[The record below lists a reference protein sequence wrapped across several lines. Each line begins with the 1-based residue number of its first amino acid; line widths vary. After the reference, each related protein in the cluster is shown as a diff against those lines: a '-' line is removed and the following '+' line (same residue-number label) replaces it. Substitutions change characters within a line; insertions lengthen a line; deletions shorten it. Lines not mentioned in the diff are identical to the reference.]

1 MVLSVLLQ
9 LLQEDIIAFVKNEL
23 QMIQIVLSQGNA
35 DYLETQKKHEEV
47 GDFGEEKQIR
57 IRRTAFLKIT
67 LQFLRRMNHN
77 ELAESIQSSKAS

>member
-23 QMIQIVLSQGNA
+23 QMIQSVLSQGNS
-35 DYLETQKKHEEV
+35 DYLETQKKHEV
-47 GDFGEEKQIR
+47 GDVGEEKQIR
-57 IRRTAFLKIT
+57 IRRMAFLKIT

-77 ELAESIQSSKAS
+77 ELAKSIQSSKTY

>member
-23 QMIQIVLSQGNA
+23 QMIQSVLSQGNS
-35 DYLETQKKHEEV
+35 DCLETQEKHEV
-47 GDFGEEKQIR
+47 GDVGEEKQIR

-77 ELAESIQSSKAS
+77 ELAKSIQSSKTY